1 MKVKLPRA
9 PHPAPPLRPDCTS
22 RESRDDESL
31 ALASQRANCVAGHGA
46 SGFAKAKSAPQARI
60 YLDNSTITGADVQPG
75 FHPEAR
81 YEFKG
86 TSTELILKT

>member
-1 MKVKLPRA
+1 MKVSRWHRNA
-9 PHPAPPLRPDCTS
+9 PTASLDMEPAD
-22 RESRDDESL
+22 
-31 ALASQRANCVAGHGA
+31 SQR
-46 SGFAKAKSAPQARI
+46 AKSAPQARI